1 MPTSKKLSHLE
12 LLPNPLK
19 LNVLGFLAPRD
30 KKVASAISN
39 DIKKIA
45 DTLSFGPFYMV
56 GKPIHIGNTSS
67 GFLSKFI
74 INPRQSVSADEI
86 TRSFPK
92 DGSVELFDTIETA
105 ELYAKSLRRR
115 RQMGN
120 KHVNVPWPVDQ
131 PAVFTVSLL
140 QKPPQ
145 MESRLFT
152 IKSLDPSKNMHA
164 FVPVKSF
171 RADVS
176 DIVPI
181 KGKLE
186 VDFYDD
192 GQIKHYGTVNGV
204 INEDKNEQTR
214 KCTVS

>member
-1 MPTSKKLSHLE
+1 MPTSNKLSQLE

-19 LNVLGFLAPRD
+19 LNVLSFLAPRD
-30 KKVASAISN
+30 KKVSSAISN

-74 INPRQSVSADEI
+74 INPRQSVSAEEI

-92 DGSVELFDTIETA
+92 DGSVELFNTIEDA
-105 ELYAKSLRRR
+105 ELYAKSLRKR

-120 KHVNVPWPVDQ
+120 KHANVPWPIDQ
-131 PAVFTVSLL
+131 PAIFTVNLL

-145 MESRLFT
+145 MESRLVV
-152 IKSLDPSKNMHA
+152 IKPLDSSKDTPI
-164 FVPVKSF
+164 FLSVKSF

-176 DIVPI
+176 DVVPI

-214 KCTVS
+214 KCVVS